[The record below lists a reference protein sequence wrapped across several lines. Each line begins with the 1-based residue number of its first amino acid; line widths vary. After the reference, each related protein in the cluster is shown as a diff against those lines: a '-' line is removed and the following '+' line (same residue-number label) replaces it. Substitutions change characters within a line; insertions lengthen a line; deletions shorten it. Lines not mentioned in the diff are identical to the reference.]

1 MLSAIAL
8 LLPVLAVPG
17 IAPVGVSALN
27 PSEPP
32 VRLWMSGDRRFEPGD
47 RARVQVEARDDGYL
61 LVLHYDT
68 DGRVRVLFPL
78 DPRDDAFVR
87 GGRRYE
93 VRDYSSR
100 ESFTVG
106 MEGAGFVYVALSPD
120 PWDLRLWSR
129 GSNWDYERIAVDYD
143 TDDPERDLTGLLE
156 RISGPRGFDYD
167 LMEYYVHD
175 VEVVR
180 YEYRPSRYYT
190 PGVWLSDPWCDPY
203 WSTGWF
209 CASRPGVVIN
219 HGRFYGGTWWS
230 IGYGPSWYWPS
241 SSWYR
246 YRPYS
251 YGRGYHLTYHRP
263 WVWSTPTYRPIHNRP
278 VIIGRSRDYRTGRL
292 SPWTFDQPT
301 ARSPRPAPALGDAY
315 RPGDGGATRSRPV
328 TGSRPTPEASRGR
341 PATDRAAPPPSA
353 GRARPDNSRPA
364 AAQPTGRRTGDGN
377 APAARP
383 AQDRQ
388 PPAPVRSR
396 PRGNDEQ
403 PARSAPA
410 ARTSEP
416 DRPAAESPRPSQPA
430 TRSRPAASESRP
442 AAAQA
447 RQAPAERAAPQREA
461 SRPAA
466 QPQAARSAPPAAS
479 SRPAARSA
487 PPAARPQAAPARS
500 ASSDRRPAPA
510 RSRGNN

>member
-1 MLSAIAL
+1 MLSAITL
-8 LLPVLAVPG
+8 LLPALAVPG
-17 IAPVGVSALN
+17 VTPVGVSTL
-27 PSEPP
+27 SYTEPP

-78 DPRDDAFVR
+78 EPRDDAFVR

-106 MEGAGFVYVALSPD
+106 MGGSGFVYVALAPD

-129 GSNWDYERIAVDYD
+129 GAHWDYDRIAVDYD
-143 TDDPERDLTGLLE
+143 TDDPERDLTALLE

-167 LMEYYVHD
+167 LLEYYVHE

-190 PGVWLSDPWCDPY
+190 PGVWFSDPWCDPY

-219 HGRFYGGTWWS
+219 YGRFYRGGWWS
-230 IGYGPSWYWPS
+230 VGYGPSWYWPS
-241 SSWYR
+241 STWYW
-246 YRPYS
+246 YRPYA
-251 YGRGYHLTYHRP
+251 YGRGYHLRYYRP
-263 WVWSTPTYRPIHNRP
+263 WVWSGPIWRPITDRP
-278 VIIGRSRDYRTGRL
+278 VIIGRSRDYTTGRL
-292 SPWTFDQPT
+292 SPWTFDRP
-301 ARSPRPAPALGDAY
+301 AASAPRPAPALGDAY
-315 RPGDGGATRSRPV
+315 RPTEGGITRSRPV
-328 TGSRPTPEASRGR
+328 TGSRPAPEASRGR
-341 PATDRAAPPPSA
+341 PVTERAAPPASA
-353 GRARPDNSRPA
+353 GRSRPESSRPA
-364 AAQPTGRRTGDGN
+364 ASQPAGRRAGDDN

-388 PPAPVRSR
+388 PPAPARSR
-396 PRGNDEQ
+396 PRGNDDQ
-403 PARSAPA
+403 PAGSAPA

-416 DRPAAESPRPSQPA
+416 TRPAAESPRSAPPPA
-430 TRSRPAASESRP
+430 RSRPVAPESRGD
-442 AAAQA
+442 AAA
-447 RQAPAERAAPQREA
+447 RQAPAERVVPQREA
-461 SRPAA
+461 SRSP
-466 QPQAARSAPPAAS
+466 APPPQT
-479 SRPAARSA
+479 SRAA
-487 PPAARPQAAPARS
+487 PPAARPQSAPARPES
-500 ASSDRRPAPA
+500 PERRPAPA
-510 RSRGNN
+510 RSRGQN